1 MDGAGGVPLTQRGKS
16 ARTRAQRLTRRR
28 SDLQG
33 FDRGGRRRSIFKSK
47 FAYAFYVVG
56 LVGLLGSLVPLL
68 ILGGNDPHG
77 SSAATGGAAPINRLE
92 REAVDIGAVE
102 GKPQFPTPPSPAID
116 LSQSFEAVLEL
127 EGGTVRIQM
136 FADLAPV
143 HVNNFVFLANL
154 GFYDGISFHRVIP
167 GFVAQGGDP
176 TAVGTGGAG
185 YTLQDEDV
193 AENAAALTLGATGVI
208 AMARSGLGASS
219 SQFFITLAPQGSL
232 DAQGFTA
239 FGRVVEGMD
248 LIQGLAPRDPSL
260 DPNAPAGSRILR
272 LRVLENGVESTSPS
286 PSSDAQSDS
295 ASDSSAQSS
304 TEG

>member
-1 MDGAGGVPLTQRGKS
+1 MGW
-16 ARTRAQRLTRRR
+16 
-28 SDLQG
+28 
-33 FDRGGRRRSIFKSK
+33 F
-47 FAYAFYVVG
+47 
-56 LVGLLGSLVPLL
+56 GLLGSLVPLL
-68 ILGGNDPHG
+68 IIGG
-77 SSAATGGAAPINRLE
+77 GGQHAVTDGVAPINRLE

-102 GKPQFPTPPSPAID
+102 GKPQFPTPPSLAID
-116 LSQSFEAVLEL
+116 PSQSFEAVLEL

-176 TAVGTGGAG
+176 TAGGTGGAG

-248 LIQGLAPRDPSL
+248 LIQGLAPRDHSL
-260 DPNAPAGSRILR
+260 DPNAPAGSRILI
-272 LRVLENGVESTSPS
+272 LRVLENGVESVPQSQTSDP
-286 PSSDAQSDS
+286 QS
-295 ASDSSAQSS
+295 ASDSDNASDSDTESSARSS
-304 TEG
+304 ARSSMEG